1 MGGSACEDA
10 GRSDIIFHSV
20 DLAGCAFSVEVPPD
34 LLSEKI
40 LLEEGRFG
48 VWICDVNLLH
58 LFVNLIV
65 RSLVHPTSAGHMGAT
80 KLIRLVVGRHSCSGN
95 GLISSPFLY
104 HHWLGYHHREGH
116 TC

>member
-40 LLEEGRFG
+40 LLEEGRVG
-48 VWICDVNLLH
+48 CV
-58 LFVNLIV
+58 FVMLSCCT
-65 RSLVHPTSAGHMGAT
+65 SL
-80 KLIRLVVGRHSCSGN
+80 
-95 GLISSPFLY
+95 LISL
-104 HHWLGYHHREGH
+104 LGPSYIQPVPD
-116 TC
+116 T

>member
-1 MGGSACEDA
+1 MGSSACEDA

-48 VWICDVNLLH
+48 CVSVMFFSYCT
-58 LFVNLIV
+58 
-65 RSLVHPTSAGHMGAT
+65 SL
-80 KLIRLVVGRHSCSGN
+80 
-95 GLISSPFLY
+95 LISL
-104 HHWLGYHHREGH
+104 LGPSYIQPVPD
-116 TC
+116 T

>member
-40 LLEEGRFG
+40 LLEEGRVG
-48 VWICDVNLLH
+48 EWICDFSYCTSLLIS
-58 LFVNLIV
+58 LLGPSYIQPVPDTWV
-65 RSLVHPTSAGHMGAT
+65 PPSSSGWSLVDIIA
-80 KLIRLVVGRHSCSGN
+80 LEVD
-95 GLISSPFLY
+95 
-104 HHWLGYHHREGH
+104 
-116 TC
+116 

>member
-40 LLEEGRFG
+40 LLEEGRVGRVF
-48 VWICDVNLLH
+48 VMFSYCTSLLIS
-58 LFVNLIV
+58 LLGPSYIQPVPDTWV
-65 RSLVHPTSAGHMGAT
+65 PPSSSGWSLVDILALEMD
-80 KLIRLVVGRHSCSGN
+80 
-95 GLISSPFLY
+95 
-104 HHWLGYHHREGH
+104 
-116 TC
+116 